1 MPRRYQVLGQ
11 GSEGWGSASAH
22 ARTALSKTR
31 ARSVTDRWDCNA
43 SVAPAAM
50 ALPCWRVRTGRG
62 CPGEEIQLQAGCPKG
77 RAEVCYHTDNTTI
90 SMPEPYSL
98 AEHPLPLLGGE

>member
-1 MPRRYQVLGQ
+1 MWLLQQWHSLAGGSGQ
-11 GSEGWGSASAH
+11 EGA
-22 ARTALSKTR
+22 AR
-31 ARSVTDRWDCNA
+31 
-43 SVAPAAM
+43 
-50 ALPCWRVRTGRG
+50 G
-62 CPGEEIQLQAGCPKG
+62 PGEEIQLQAGCPKG